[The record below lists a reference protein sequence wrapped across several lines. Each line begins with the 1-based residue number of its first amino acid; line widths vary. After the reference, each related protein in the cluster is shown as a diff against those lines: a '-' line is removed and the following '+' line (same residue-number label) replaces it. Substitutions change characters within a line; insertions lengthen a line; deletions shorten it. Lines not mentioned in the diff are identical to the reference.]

1 MNNSEVL
8 LSLLQRNSDQI
19 GKLVDFNAVTD
30 ALYEL
35 DLTAGNKELTKEI
48 ITNPHNFNQ
57 WVTEKLRANHCRYG
71 VGGFLEHRTIY
82 KGIPL
87 FETALGPRLLHL
99 GVDIWG
105 NAGTPVYS
113 PLAGMVHSFKDNDNF
128 GDYGPTIILEHNIDG
143 LTVFSLFGHLSREN
157 LQGLSVGMH
166 IQTSQ
171 KIGTLGPIEE
181 NGNWPPHLHFQ
192 LMFDMEGNWGDY
204 PGACRFAEKGK
215 YLKNIVNPQWVLQ
228 LPKAIN
234 INNN

>member
-8 LSLLQRNSDQI
+8 LSLLQRDPDQI
-19 GKLVDFNAVTD
+19 GKVVDFNAGTD

-48 ITNPHNFNQ
+48 ITDPQKFNQ
-57 WVTEKLRANHCRYG
+57 WVAKKLRTNNCRYG

-87 FETALGPRLLHL
+87 FETTLGPRLLHL

-105 NAGTPVYS
+105 EAGTPVYS
-113 PLAGMVHSFKDNDNF
+113 PLAGMVHSFKDNNNF
-128 GDYGPTIILEHNIDG
+128 GDYGPTIVIEHKIRH
-143 LTVFSLFGHLSREN
+143 LTFFSLFGHLSRESLSN
-157 LQGLSVGMH
+157 LKIGM
-166 IQTSQ
+166 TVRPNQ
-171 KIGTLGPIEE
+171 KIANLGTIDE

-215 YLKNIVNPQWVLQ
+215 YLTNIVNPQWVLQ

-234 INNN
+234 I